1 MAQIN
6 IKLTEEQKSQIQE
19 IAKEK
24 GLTVTQLVIT
34 SVLDKEVLYTKNE
47 DFYTKVDRIEDD
59 IDGIENRI
67 ENDSIGIE
75 ERIYKELYEVLL
87 KQIEQ
92 KDTQIDQL
100 HKIIY
105 NKDTLLIEDQQKKK
119 HWWQFWLPSV

>member
-34 SVLDKEVLYTKNE
+34 SILDKEVLYTKNE
-47 DFYTKVDRIEDD
+47 GFYTKVDRIEDD

-75 ERIYKELYEVLL
+75 NSIYKELYEVLL

-105 NKDTLLIEDQQKKK
+105 NKDTLLIEDQKKKK
-119 HWWQFWLPSV
+119 HWWQFWLPSI

>member
-34 SVLDKEVLYTKNE
+34 SILDKEVLYTKNE
-47 DFYTKVDRIEDD
+47 DFYTKVDGIEDD
-59 IDGIENRI
+59 IENRI

-75 ERIYKELYEVLL
+75 NSIYKELYEVLL

>member
-34 SVLDKEVLYTKNE
+34 SILDKEVLYTENE

-59 IDGIENRI
+59 IDGIEN
-67 ENDSIGIE
+67 S
-75 ERIYKELYEVLL
+75 IYKELYEVLL

>member
-34 SVLDKEVLYTKNE
+34 SILDKEVLYTKNE
-47 DFYTKVDRIEDD
+47 DFYTKVDRIE
-59 IDGIENRI
+59 N
-67 ENDSIGIE
+67 S
-75 ERIYKELYEVLL
+75 IYKELYEVLL

-105 NKDTLLIEDQQKKK
+105 NKDTLLIEDQKKKK

>member
-34 SVLDKEVLYTKNE
+34 SILDKEVLYTKNE
-47 DFYTKVDRIEDD
+47 DLYAKVDRIEDD

-67 ENDSIGIE
+67 ENDSISIE

>member
-34 SVLDKEVLYTKNE
+34 SILDKEVLYTKNE
-47 DFYTKVDRIEDD
+47 DFYTKVDGIEDD
-59 IDGIENRI
+59 IDGIEN
-67 ENDSIGIE
+67 
-75 ERIYKELYEVLL
+75 RIYKELYEVLL

>member
-34 SVLDKEVLYTKNE
+34 SILDKEVLYTKNE

-59 IDGIENRI
+59 IDGIEN
-67 ENDSIGIE
+67 DSIGIE
-75 ERIYKELYEVLL
+75 NSIYKELYEVLL

>member
-34 SVLDKEVLYTKNE
+34 SILDKEVLYTKNE
-47 DFYTKVDRIEDD
+47 DFYTKVDG
-59 IDGIENRI
+59 IDGI

-75 ERIYKELYEVLL
+75 NSIYKELYEVLL

>member
-34 SVLDKEVLYTKNE
+34 SILDKEVLYTKNE
-47 DFYTKVDRIEDD
+47 DLYTKVDRIEDD

-105 NKDTLLIEDQQKKK
+105 NKDTLLIEDQQKNK